1 MKTPKLRKEITDQKD
16 HDSSDEI
23 INNLLRLGESIGDI
37 MEETRNALDDDK
49 VDSKER
55 EKISA
60 EVIELEKKIA
70 EFKLKLNLGEKTDYK
85 SQKKREL

>member
-1 MKTPKLRKEITDQKD
+1 M
-16 HDSSDEI
+16 
-23 INNLLRLGESIGDI
+23 LRLGESIGDI

-85 SQKKREL
+85 SQKKRDLGKPS

>member
-1 MKTPKLRKEITDQKD
+1 
-16 HDSSDEI
+16 
-23 INNLLRLGESIGDI
+23 

-60 EVIELEKKIA
+60 EVIELEKKIDQINEGVKIKENENLLIQKLRDLSA
-70 EFKLKLNLGEKTDYK
+70 EIKAVIACLF
-85 SQKKREL
+85 